1 MYPAGR
7 IHLRERLVRFIKFY
21 AELCGPCKSF
31 EPVLKMYAEEHG
43 LDILTID
50 IDKIP
55 KTAERFGV
63 MSVPTTVLMQDH
75 EELARVVGA
84 KPSFQLEQAFDKFMN

>member
-1 MYPAGR
+1 M
-7 IHLRERLVRFIKFY
+7 RFIKFY
-21 AELCGPCKSF
+21 AEWCGPCKAF
-31 EPVLKMYAEEHG
+31 EPVLEKYAEEHG
-43 LDILTID
+43 LDILPID
-50 IDKIP
+50 IDKNP